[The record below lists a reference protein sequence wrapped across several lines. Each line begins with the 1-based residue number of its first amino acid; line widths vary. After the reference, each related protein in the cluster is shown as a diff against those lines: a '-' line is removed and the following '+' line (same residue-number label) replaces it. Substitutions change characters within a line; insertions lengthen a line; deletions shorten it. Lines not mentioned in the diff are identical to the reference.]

1 MIAKKCTFT
10 GIKKQLHMVDTPNTK
25 KKGTTN
31 EYDASFQLT
40 SSGLKYFLWGISLL
54 IMVLLGW
61 GIFGK
66 IPIKV
71 KAFGI
76 VTNVHQESII
86 TSNYNGIVAKIY
98 KNRGDTVNKGDK
110 VIKLIQLDL
119 TLTIDEKI
127 FQLHTQTNDNL
138 LQIEALNS
146 EKEQKLISFANDKQ
160 ALEKQISD
168 VKIQIQYY
176 KKLYDEKSILMEQ
189 GIVSEVDLKQ
199 TEFNF
204 KQQQLLLKNTN
215 SQTSGL
221 EYEKQAYIN
230 NVKIQIEQL
239 KAAIAGIREEIKNL
253 DIKFEKS
260 TYILATTKGIIR
272 ESLMR
277 FGTSVT
283 VGDMVFTLEDLT
295 GDEKHLYVD
304 LFIPFATKA
313 KVEVGMKADIIP
325 FDVNSGRYGQ
335 AISNV
340 IETTNYPAS
349 SQFLEK
355 ILSNSVLVESML
367 SHGPVYYARTKL
379 VNDSSTVSGLK
390 WSSKD
395 GPPFKITAG
404 ILCSSQIYT
413 SFKPP
418 LSFVVPWIKNK
429 LDNNE

>member
-1 MIAKKCTFT
+1 MVDIPKNKT
-10 GIKKQLHMVDTPNTK
+10 GI
-25 KKGTTN
+25 TN
-31 EYDASFQLT
+31 EFDTSFQLT
-40 SSGLKYFLWGISLL
+40 SSGLKYFLWGISFL
-54 IMVLLGW
+54 IIVLLAW
-61 GIFGK
+61 GIFGE

-71 KAFGI
+71 RAFGI
-76 VTNVHQESII
+76 VTNVNQESII
-86 TSNYNGIVAKIY
+86 TSNYDGIVLSIY
-98 KNRGDTVNKGDK
+98 KKRGDTVHKGDR
-110 VIKLIQLDL
+110 VIKLMQLDL

-146 EKEQKLISFANDKQ
+146 EKKQKLISFENDGQ

-168 VKIQIQYY
+168 AKMQIQYY
-176 KKLYDEKSILMEQ
+176 EKLYDEKKFLMEK

-199 TEFNF
+199 TEFNLS
-204 KQQQLLLKNTN
+204 QQQLLLKNTS
-215 SQTSGL
+215 SQVTSLG
-221 EYEKQAYIN
+221 YEKEAYIN

-239 KAAIAGIREEIKNL
+239 RATIAGTREEIKNL
-253 DIKFEKS
+253 DIRFEKS

-277 FGTSVT
+277 FGTSIA
-283 VGDMVFTLEDLT
+283 VGDMVFTIEDLT
-295 GDEKHLYVD
+295 EGETHLYVD
-304 LFIPFATKA
+304 LFIPFTAKA
-313 KVEVGMKADIIP
+313 KVAIGMKADIIP

-355 ILSNSVLVESML
+355 ILANSVLVESML
-367 SHGPVYYARTKL
+367 SHGPVYYARAKL

-395 GPPFKITAG
+395 GPPFKIEAG
-404 ILCSSQIYT
+404 VLCSSQIYT

-429 LDNNE
+429 MDNNE

>member
-1 MIAKKCTFT
+1 M
-10 GIKKQLHMVDTPNTK
+10 
-25 KKGTTN
+25 
-31 EYDASFQLT
+31 
-40 SSGLKYFLWGISLL
+40 
-54 IMVLLGW
+54 LGW
-61 GIFGK
+61 GIFGE

-86 TSNYNGIVAKIY
+86 TSNYNGIVASIY

-146 EKEQKLISFANDKQ
+146 EKKQKLISFANDKQ

-239 KAAIAGIREEIKNL
+239 KAAIAGIREEARILIL
-253 DIKFEKS
+253 DLRKVH
-260 TYILATTKGIIR
+260 
-272 ESLMR
+272 
-277 FGTSVT
+277 TSWQQQ
-283 VGDMVFTLEDLT
+283 
-295 GDEKHLYVD
+295 KAS
-304 LFIPFATKA
+304 FA
-313 KVEVGMKADIIP
+313 
-325 FDVNSGRYGQ
+325 NRS
-335 AISNV
+335 
-340 IETTNYPAS
+340 
-349 SQFLEK
+349 
-355 ILSNSVLVESML
+355 
-367 SHGPVYYARTKL
+367 
-379 VNDSSTVSGLK
+379 
-390 WSSKD
+390 
-395 GPPFKITAG
+395 
-404 ILCSSQIYT
+404 
-413 SFKPP
+413 
-418 LSFVVPWIKNK
+418 
-429 LDNNE
+429 

>member
-1 MIAKKCTFT
+1 M
-10 GIKKQLHMVDTPNTK
+10 
-25 KKGTTN
+25 
-31 EYDASFQLT
+31 
-40 SSGLKYFLWGISLL
+40 
-54 IMVLLGW
+54 LGW
-61 GIFGK
+61 GIFGE

-86 TSNYNGIVAKIY
+86 TSNYNGIVASIY

-146 EKEQKLISFANDKQ
+146 EKKQKLISFANDKQ

-221 EYEKQAYIN
+221 EYEN
-230 NVKIQIEQL
+230 EVL
-239 KAAIAGIREEIKNL
+239 DDHEI
-253 DIKFEKS
+253 
-260 TYILATTKGIIR
+260 
-272 ESLMR
+272 
-277 FGTSVT
+277 
-283 VGDMVFTLEDLT
+283 
-295 GDEKHLYVD
+295 
-304 LFIPFATKA
+304 
-313 KVEVGMKADIIP
+313 
-325 FDVNSGRYGQ
+325 
-335 AISNV
+335 
-340 IETTNYPAS
+340 
-349 SQFLEK
+349 
-355 ILSNSVLVESML
+355 
-367 SHGPVYYARTKL
+367 
-379 VNDSSTVSGLK
+379 
-390 WSSKD
+390 
-395 GPPFKITAG
+395 
-404 ILCSSQIYT
+404 
-413 SFKPP
+413 
-418 LSFVVPWIKNK
+418 
-429 LDNNE
+429 